1 MSLLRKKYSHKITIK
16 IFYTLKF
23 DNLIDSM
30 TQLKNN
36 YSPMKIRF
44 WILFVCVLFSSC
56 VSNYK
61 YQLMQHDD
69 VNKYDLTKDSVIRSY
84 QIEEFNYKIQTN
96 DLLSIKLES
105 LTPKEFDVFYK
116 NEPSNIN
123 YLSTSIGAL
132 VAGELVDQKGEIPF
146 PVLGS
151 VKVAGKTI
159 EEIQVEL
166 QEIANKYLQS
176 PVVKVRLLNYRV
188 TFFGEV
194 KREGSVQLQN
204 NRVSIIEALAISGG
218 FTDLA
223 DRSNIK
229 LLRQNGNKTD
239 VIYLDF
245 LTEDLIKSPYF
256 YVHQND
262 VFIVPALKQRP
273 FRNYFNNN
281 LTIVLS
287 AITLL
292 FVIYTTTK

>member
-1 MSLLRKKYSHKITIK
+1 
-16 IFYTLKF
+16 
-23 DNLIDSM
+23 
-30 TQLKNN
+30 
-36 YSPMKIRF
+36 
-44 WILFVCVLFSSC
+44 
-56 VSNYK
+56 
-61 YQLMQHDD
+61 MQHDD

>member
-1 MSLLRKKYSHKITIK
+1 
-16 IFYTLKF
+16 
-23 DNLIDSM
+23 
-30 TQLKNN
+30 
-36 YSPMKIRF
+36 MKISV
-44 WILFVCVLFSSC
+44 WILSTLVVFSSC

-61 YQLMQHDD
+61 YQLLQKDD
-69 VNKYDLTKDSVIRSY
+69 VNKYDLTKDSVLRTY
-84 QIEEFNYKIQTN
+84 KIEDFNYKIQTN
-96 DLLSIKLES
+96 DLLSVKLES

-116 NEPSNIN
+116 GEQSNVN
-123 YLSTSIGAL
+123 NLASPIGTL

-146 PVLGS
+146 PVVGN
-151 VKVAGKTI
+151 VKVSGKTI
-159 EEIQVEL
+159 EQIEVEL
-166 QEIANKYLQS
+166 QQIANKYLQA

-194 KREGSVQLQN
+194 KKEGSVQLQN
-204 NRVSIIEALAISGG
+204 NRVSILEALAISGG

-223 DRSNIK
+223 DRANIK

-239 VIYLDF
+239 VIYLNF